1 MTKLR
6 IGTRRSKLALWQAE
20 FVRDRLQATLSDL
33 EVELVGI
40 TTQGDQQQEI
50 LLSTEGGKGL
60 FLKELEEALLAGRVD
75 IAVHSMKDVTQT
87 LPAGLHIPVI
97 CERGDPRDVLVSKEV
112 ETLDALPQSTTVGTC
127 SLRRQCLVQYLVPG
141 VKVVPIRGNVHTR
154 LKRLDQGDFDAS
166 ILAAAGLQRLGLKH
180 RIGQIIPV
188 EQMLPAVGQ
197 GAIGIECRIEDE
209 TINRIIKPLN
219 HGLTQV
225 RVRAERA
232 ANETLNSGC
241 QFPVAFYA
249 ELSDEQLHLRGMVGT
264 QDGSEVLF
272 AEERGS
278 VTHPESLGQR
288 VAEALQSLGAERIL
302 SRVRAD

>member
-6 IGTRRSKLALWQAE
+6 IGTRQSKLALWQAE
-20 FVRDRLQATLSDL
+20 FVRDRLLATHSDL

-40 TTQGDQQQEI
+40 ITQGDRHQEV
-50 LLSTEGGKGL
+50 LLSSEGGKGL
-60 FLKELEEALLAGRVD
+60 FLKELEEALLIGRID
-75 IAVHSMKDVTQT
+75 MAVHSMKDVTVT

-97 CERGDPRDVLVSKEV
+97 CERGDPRDVLVSKQV
-112 ETLDALPQSTTVGTC
+112 DTLDALPQSATVGTC
-127 SLRRQCLVQYLVPG
+127 SLRRQCLVQYLIPG
-141 VKVVPIRGNVHTR
+141 VKVLPIRGNVHTR
-154 LKRLDQGDFDAS
+154 LKRLDQGDFDAI
-166 ILAAAGLQRLGLKH
+166 ILAAAGLQRLGLEH

-188 EQMLPAVGQ
+188 EKMLPAVGQ
-197 GAIGIECRIEDE
+197 GAIGIECRIDDE
-209 TINRIIKPLN
+209 TVHHIIKPLN
-219 HGLTQV
+219 HSLTHV

-241 QFPVAFYA
+241 LFPVAFYA
-249 ELSDEQLHLRGMVGT
+249 ELTDGKLHIRGMVGT

-278 VTHPESLGQR
+278 VKHPESLGQR

-302 SRVRAD
+302 SRVRTD